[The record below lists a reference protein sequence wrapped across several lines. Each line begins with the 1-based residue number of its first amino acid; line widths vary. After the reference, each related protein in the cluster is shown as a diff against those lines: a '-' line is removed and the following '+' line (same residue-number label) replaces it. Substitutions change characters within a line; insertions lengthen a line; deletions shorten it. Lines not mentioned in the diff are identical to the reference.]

1 VTDTRSAPAQ
11 CLEARPSPDGTQSQL
26 ASWERWI
33 GHAGYVAEG
42 VVYLLIGGF
51 ALFAA
56 VKPQRQPS
64 GSGDIF
70 AKLGAAP
77 LGEAFVAV
85 LAVGLAAFVLWQ
97 LLLAI
102 RDPEHKSDRPS
113 LRRRITRLGHFFNGV
128 LYSVLVGEAVW
139 HLLGFGMAEG
149 ERSQARWTA
158 RAMALPLG
166 HYAVGI
172 VGAGIAMFGLFQF
185 YRAATHSKSK
195 RVDLTRTILRMPI
208 IALSAYGFS
217 ARGVLFALLGGY
229 LVDAAWAHNARYSG
243 GIGGALGEL
252 KENFPSGAWLLGAV
266 AVGLIAYGL
275 AQIVKERYRLFRDS

>member
-1 VTDTRSAPAQ
+1 
-11 CLEARPSPDGTQSQL
+11 
-26 ASWERWI
+26 
-33 GHAGYVAEG
+33 
-42 VVYLLIGGF
+42 LLIGGF
-51 ALFAA
+51 ALLAA

-77 LGEAFVAV
+77 LGEGFVAV
-85 LAVGLAAFVLWQ
+85 LAVGLGAFVLWQ

-102 RDPEHKSDRPS
+102 RDPEHKADPPS
-113 LRRRITRLGHFFNGV
+113 MRRRITRIGHFLNGV

-149 ERSQARWTA
+149 KRSQARWTA

-166 HYAVGI
+166 HYAAGI
-172 VGAGIAMFGLFQF
+172 VGIGIAMFGLFQF

-195 RVDLTRTILRMPI
+195 RVDLTQTMLRTPI
-208 IALSAYGFS
+208 IALSTYGFS
-217 ARGVLFALLGGY
+217 ARGALFGLLGGY
-229 LVDAAWAHNARYSG
+229 LVDAAWTHDARYPG
-243 GIGGALGEL
+243 GIGGTLGEL
-252 KENFPSGAWLLGAV
+252 KEISPSGAWLLGAV